1 MSLGY
6 GYALNRASC
15 EALNGLP
22 RRSRERLLD
31 FFRRL
36 AESPFTEGDYHETDE
51 RGFAV
56 EVMLVHD
63 QFLVTWHVDH
73 PVKEVRIVGL
83 EIV

>member
-6 GYALNRASC
+6 VLNRASC

-22 RRSRERLLD
+22 KRSRNRLLD

-51 RGFAV
+51 RGFSV
-56 EVMLVHD
+56 EVMLLD
-63 QFLVTWHVDH
+63 DRFLVRWHVDH
-73 PVKEVRIVGL
+73 AVKEIRVFEL